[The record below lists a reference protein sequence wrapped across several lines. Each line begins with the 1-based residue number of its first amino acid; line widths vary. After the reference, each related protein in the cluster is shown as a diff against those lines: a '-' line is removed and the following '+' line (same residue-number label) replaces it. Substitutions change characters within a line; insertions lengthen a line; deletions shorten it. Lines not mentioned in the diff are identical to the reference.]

1 MGRLSTTKAP
11 TESFCILLK
20 HPDGGIKHKHR
31 LKIVLICAGILLILA
46 FIGTIIGLS
55 VHLDSKSSVD
65 KLTEDSSQNNE
76 TLTET
81 TTTSSSSTPPPTTTA
96 TSTTT
101 TTILTTIK
109 DNKSNETLLLIGGKN
124 SQNDFLNEIEV
135 IGQEDCPRLEV
146 LPQNDQNRTSLSTL
160 TKDGYLV
167 ICTEYLD
174 SIFCHASNG
183 TSMDKQVPDLALV
196 EKFSF
201 TRGALSSSNSIL
213 TTHFRKDYH
222 GITVKN
228 DFIILKTESQKGSGS
243 ADYKQSIFRADT
255 NSFLKSPQ
263 QWSPLISAYY
273 KAQGSCSV
281 TIQNTQNATYFLLIG
296 GYNPRSR
303 GQKVTTHVSLF
314 KYNNGQITTPRL
326 AKGKKVSSLV
336 LTSCDNFC
344 NFQSCF
350 INIYP

>member
-1 MGRLSTTKAP
+1 M
-11 TESFCILLK
+11 
-20 HPDGGIKHKHR
+20 
-31 LKIVLICAGILLILA
+31 
-46 FIGTIIGLS
+46 
-55 VHLDSKSSVD
+55 
-65 KLTEDSSQNNE
+65 
-76 TLTET
+76 
-81 TTTSSSSTPPPTTTA
+81 
-96 TSTTT
+96 
-101 TTILTTIK
+101 
-109 DNKSNETLLLIGGKN
+109 IGGKN
-124 SQNDFLNEIEV
+124 SQNEFLNEIEV
-135 IGQEDCPRLEV
+135 ISQEVCPRLEA
-146 LPQNDQNRTSLSTL
+146 LPQNDQNRKSLSTL

-174 SIFCHASNG
+174 SIFCHSSNG

-222 GITVKN
+222 GISVKN

-255 NSFLKSPQ
+255 NSFLKSSQ
-263 QWSPLISAYY
+263 QWLPLISAYY

-281 TIQNTQNATYFLLIG
+281 TILNTNYFLLIG
-296 GYNPRSR
+296 GYNPVNI
-303 GQKVTTHVSLF
+303 KVTTHVSLF